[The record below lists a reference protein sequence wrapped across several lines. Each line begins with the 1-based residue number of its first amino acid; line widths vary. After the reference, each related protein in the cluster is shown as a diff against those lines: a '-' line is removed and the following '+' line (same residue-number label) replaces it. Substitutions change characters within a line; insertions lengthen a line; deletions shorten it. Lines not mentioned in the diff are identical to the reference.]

1 MELDY
6 NTKRSIKMKSI
17 NREAMFN
24 VLTKVLNTDTII
36 LHYKELDTALKAY
49 YFFRDEF
56 YAKSKKA
63 SVISEDEEDYWT
75 KSPSFR
81 EGRISL
87 VEYPEHSQYCVFIS
101 ICSPYLG
108 YTTLSDKLLADRE
121 ITPIRISR
129 PLKSDEIDSYLD
141 LDYFTNPIDVKFPR
155 GLALEKIV
163 TLEDSLADKG
173 VQNEN
178 RPN

>member
-1 MELDY
+1 
-6 NTKRSIKMKSI
+6 MKSI

-24 VLTKVLNTDTII
+24 VLTKVLSTDTII

-56 YAKSKKA
+56 YAKSNKA
-63 SVISEDEEDYWT
+63 PVIPEDEEDIWT
-75 KSPSFR
+75 KSPAFR

-87 VEYPEHSQYCVFIS
+87 VEYPEHSQYCVFAS
-101 ICSPYLG
+101 IYQPYLG
-108 YTTLSDKLLADRE
+108 YTTLSDELFEDRE

-129 PLKSDEIDSYLD
+129 PLKSGEIDDYRD
-141 LDYFTNPIDVKFPR
+141 LDYWTNPIDVKFPR

-163 TLEDSLADKG
+163 TLNDSLADKG
-173 VQNEN
+173 E
-178 RPN
+178 

>member
-1 MELDY
+1 
-6 NTKRSIKMKSI
+6 MKSI
-17 NREAMFN
+17 NRETMWY

-56 YAKSKKA
+56 YAKSNKVP
-63 SVISEDEEDYWT
+63 VILENEEDYWT
-75 KSPSFR
+75 KSPAFR

-101 ICSPYLG
+101 IYSPYLG
-108 YTTLSDKLLADRE
+108 YTALSDDLLEDRE

-129 PLKSDEIDSYLD
+129 PLKSGEIDVYRD
-141 LDYFTNPIDVKFPR
+141 LDYWTNPIDVKFPR

-163 TLEDSLADKG
+163 TLDDK
-173 VQNEN
+173 VEEKF
-178 RPN
+178 

>member
-1 MELDY
+1 
-6 NTKRSIKMKSI
+6 MKSI

-56 YAKSKKA
+56 YAKSNKIPEA
-63 SVISEDEEDYWT
+63 SEDDFWFR
-75 KSPSFR
+75 SPSFS
-81 EGRISL
+81 EGGISL

-101 ICSPYLG
+101 IYSPYRG
-108 YTTLSDKLLADRE
+108 YTTLSDELLADRE

-129 PLKSDEIDSYLD
+129 PLKSGEIGSYLD

-163 TLEDSLADKG
+163 TLEDK
-173 VQNEN
+173 E
-178 RPN
+178 REK

>member
-1 MELDY
+1 
-6 NTKRSIKMKSI
+6 MKSV
-17 NREAMFN
+17 NRETMFN

-56 YAKSKKA
+56 YAKSNKVPEA
-63 SVISEDEEDYWT
+63 SEDDFWF
-75 KSPSFR
+75 KSPSFS

-101 ICSPYLG
+101 IYSPYLG
-108 YTTLSDKLLADRE
+108 YTTLSDDLLEDRE
-121 ITPIRISR
+121 ITPIRVSR
-129 PLKSDEIDSYLD
+129 PLKSGEIDSYLD
-141 LDYFTNPIDVKFPR
+141 LDYWTNPIDVKFPR

-163 TLEDSLADKG
+163 TLDDKEG
-173 VQNEN
+173 EN
-178 RPN
+178 QK

>member
-1 MELDY
+1 
-6 NTKRSIKMKSI
+6 MKSI
-17 NREAMFN
+17 NRETMWY

-56 YAKSKKA
+56 YAKCSKVPEA
-63 SVISEDEEDYWT
+63 PEDDYWFR
-75 KSPSFR
+75 SPAFR

-101 ICSPYLG
+101 IYSPYLG
-108 YTTLSDKLLADRE
+108 YTTLSDELLEDRE

-129 PLKSDEIDSYLD
+129 PLKSGEIDDYRD
-141 LDYFTNPIDVKFPR
+141 LDYWTNPIDVKFPR

-163 TLEDSLADKG
+163 TLDDK
-173 VQNEN
+173 VEEK
-178 RPN
+178 

>member
-1 MELDY
+1 
-6 NTKRSIKMKSI
+6 MKSI
-17 NREAMFN
+17 NREAMWY

-56 YAKSKKA
+56 YAKSNKA
-63 SVISEDEEDYWT
+63 PEAPEDDYWF
-75 KSPSFR
+75 KSPIFW

-101 ICSPYLG
+101 IYSPYLG
-108 YTTLSDKLLADRE
+108 YTTLSDELLADRE

-129 PLKSDEIDSYLD
+129 PLKSGEIDDYRD
-141 LDYFTNPIDVKFPR
+141 LDYWTNPIDVKFPR

-163 TLEDSLADKG
+163 TLDDKEG
-173 VQNEN
+173 EK
-178 RPN
+178 

>member
-1 MELDY
+1 
-6 NTKRSIKMKSI
+6 MKNL
-17 NREAMFN
+17 NRDAMLY
-24 VLTKVLNTDTII
+24 VLTKVLSTDTIV

-63 SVISEDEEDYWT
+63 PVIPEDEKNYWT
-75 KSPSFR
+75 KSPAFR

-101 ICSPYLG
+101 IYQPYLG
-108 YTTLSDKLLADRE
+108 YTTLSDELFEDRE

-129 PLKSDEIDSYLD
+129 PLKSSEIDDYRE
-141 LDYFTNPIDVKFPR
+141 LDYWTNPIDVKFPR

-163 TLEDSLADKG
+163 TLDDSLTDKG
-173 VQNEN
+173 E
-178 RPN
+178 

>member
-6 NTKRSIKMKSI
+6 STKRSIKMKSI

-24 VLTKVLNTDTII
+24 VLTKVLSSDTII
-36 LHYKELDTALKAY
+36 LHYKELDTALNAY

-63 SVISEDEEDYWT
+63 SVIPEDEEDYRAEVAA
-75 KSPSFR
+75 FR

-87 VEYPEHSQYCVFIS
+87 VEYSEHSQYCVFIS

-108 YTTLSDKLLADRE
+108 YTTLSDELLADRE

-141 LDYFTNPIDVKFPR
+141 LDYWTNPIDVKFPR

-163 TLEDSLADKG
+163 TLDDKERKVLNSLS
-173 VQNEN
+173 
-178 RPN
+178 

>member
-1 MELDY
+1 
-6 NTKRSIKMKSI
+6 MKSI

-36 LHYKELDTALKAY
+36 LHYKELDTALNAY

-56 YAKSKKA
+56 YAKSNKIPE
-63 SVISEDEEDYWT
+63 VTEDDYWF
-75 KSPSFR
+75 KSPIFW

-87 VEYPEHSQYCVFIS
+87 VEYSEHSQYCVFIS
-101 ICSPYLG
+101 IYSPYLG
-108 YTTLSDKLLADRE
+108 YTTLSDELLADRE

-129 PLKSDEIDSYLD
+129 PLKSGEIDSYLD
-141 LDYFTNPIDVKFPR
+141 LDYWTNPIDVKFPR

-163 TLEDSLADKG
+163 TLEDSLS
-173 VQNEN
+173 
-178 RPN
+178 

>member
-1 MELDY
+1 
-6 NTKRSIKMKSI
+6 MKSI
-17 NREAMFN
+17 NRETMLY

-36 LHYKELDTALKAY
+36 LHYKELDTALNAY

-56 YAKSKKA
+56 YAKSDK
-63 SVISEDEEDYWT
+63 VSEAPEDDFWFR
-75 KSPSFR
+75 SPAFR

-101 ICSPYLG
+101 IYSPYLG
-108 YTTLSDKLLADRE
+108 YTTLSDELLADRE

-129 PLKSDEIDSYLD
+129 PLKSGEIDSYLD
-141 LDYFTNPIDVKFPR
+141 LDYWTNPIDVKLPR

-163 TLEDSLADKG
+163 TLDDSLDDKG
-173 VQNEN
+173 E
-178 RPN
+178 

>member
-1 MELDY
+1 
-6 NTKRSIKMKSI
+6 MKSI
-17 NREAMFN
+17 NRETMLY

-56 YAKSKKA
+56 YAKSDKKP
-63 SVISEDEEDYWT
+63 VILEDEEDCWT

-101 ICSPYLG
+101 IYSPYLG
-108 YTTLSDKLLADRE
+108 YTTLSDDLLEDRE
-121 ITPIRISR
+121 ITPIRVSR
-129 PLKSDEIDSYLD
+129 PLKSGEIDDYRD
-141 LDYFTNPIDVKFPR
+141 LDYWTNPIDVKFPR

-163 TLEDSLADKG
+163 TLVDK
-173 VQNEN
+173 VEE
-178 RPN
+178 R

>member
-1 MELDY
+1 
-6 NTKRSIKMKSI
+6 MKSI

-24 VLTKVLNTDTII
+24 VLTKVLSTDTII
-36 LHYKELDTALKAY
+36 LHYKELDTALNAY

-63 SVISEDEEDYWT
+63 SVIPEDDYWF
-75 KSPSFR
+75 KSPIFW

-87 VEYPEHSQYCVFIS
+87 VEYSEHSQYCVFIS

-108 YTTLSDKLLADRE
+108 YTTLSDDLLEDRE

-129 PLKSDEIDSYLD
+129 PLKSGEIDSYLD
-141 LDYFTNPIDVKFPR
+141 LDYWTNPIDVKFPR

-163 TLEDSLADKG
+163 TLDDKEG
-173 VQNEN
+173 EN
-178 RPN
+178 QK

>member
-1 MELDY
+1 
-6 NTKRSIKMKSI
+6 MKSI
-17 NREAMFN
+17 NRETMWY

-36 LHYKELDTALKAY
+36 LHYKELDTALNAY

-56 YAKSKKA
+56 YAKFNKA
-63 SVISEDEEDYWT
+63 PEALEDDFWFR
-75 KSPSFR
+75 SPAFR

-87 VEYPEHSQYCVFIS
+87 VEYPGHSQYCVFIS
-101 ICSPYLG
+101 IYSPYLG
-108 YTTLSDKLLADRE
+108 YTTLSDELLVDRE

-141 LDYFTNPIDVKFPR
+141 LDYWTNPIDVKFPR

-163 TLEDSLADKG
+163 TLDDSLDDKA
-173 VQNEN
+173 EE
-178 RPN
+178 

>member
-1 MELDY
+1 
-6 NTKRSIKMKSI
+6 MKSI

-24 VLTKVLNTDTII
+24 VLTKVLSTDTII

-56 YAKSKKA
+56 YAKSNKA
-63 SVISEDEEDYWT
+63 PVIPEDEDDYWF
-75 KSPSFR
+75 KSPAFR

-87 VEYPEHSQYCVFIS
+87 VEYPEHSQYCVFVS
-101 ICSPYLG
+101 IYSPYLG
-108 YTTLSDKLLADRE
+108 YTTLSDELLEDRE

-129 PLKSDEIDSYLD
+129 PLKSGEFDDYRD
-141 LDYFTNPIDVKFPR
+141 LDYWTNPIDVKFPR

-163 TLEDSLADKG
+163 TLDDKG
-173 VQNEN
+173 E
-178 RPN
+178 

>member
-1 MELDY
+1 
-6 NTKRSIKMKSI
+6 MKSV
-17 NREAMFN
+17 NRETMWY

-36 LHYKELDTALKAY
+36 LHYKELDAALKAY

-56 YAKSKKA
+56 YAKSNKA
-63 SVISEDEEDYWT
+63 PVIPEDEEDYWT
-75 KSPSFR
+75 KSPAFK

-101 ICSPYLG
+101 IYSPYLG
-108 YTTLSDKLLADRE
+108 YTALSDDLLEDRE

-129 PLKSDEIDSYLD
+129 PLKSGEIDDYRD
-141 LDYFTNPIDVKFPR
+141 LDYWTNPIDVKFPR

-163 TLEDSLADKG
+163 TLDDK
-173 VQNEN
+173 VE
-178 RPN
+178 RK